1 MTSSGSA
8 PARAL
13 ARHLVERDLAHASQP
28 ADIGAALEGTWTRVA
43 EHLRRTVGDD
53 GYMALLTRAVARAQP
68 GEPVLNDLCRNET
81 TAVHVDIPAA
91 IDAHGTAAASATI
104 VSLIASLVDVLGDLI
119 GDDMARSLIDVPPSP
134 DGNHWKS
141 P

>member
-1 MTSSGSA
+1 MAHTT
-8 PARAL
+8 
-13 ARHLVERDLAHASQP
+13 ER
-28 ADIGAALEGTWTRVA
+28 ADIVAALEGTWTRVA

-53 GYMALLTRAVARAQP
+53 GYMALLTRAVARARP
-68 GEPVLNDLCRNET
+68 GEPVLKDLCRTET
-81 TAVHVDIPAA
+81 TAAHVDIAA
-91 IDAHGTAAASATI
+91 ATDAHGPEASSAMI

-134 DGNHWKS
+134 DGIHRKS

>member
-8 PARAL
+8 AAQAL
-13 ARHLVERDLAHASQP
+13 ARHLVERDLALASDP
-28 ADIGAALEGTWTRVA
+28 ANVVAALEGTWTRVA
-43 EHLRRTVGDD
+43 EHLRRSVGDD
-53 GYMALLTRAVARAQP
+53 GYVALLTRAVARVRP
-68 GEPVLNDLCRNET
+68 GEPVLNDLCRTET
-81 TAVHVDIPAA
+81 TTVHVDIAA
-91 IDAHGTAAASATI
+91 ATDAHGTAAATATI

-134 DGNHWKS
+134 DGIHWKS